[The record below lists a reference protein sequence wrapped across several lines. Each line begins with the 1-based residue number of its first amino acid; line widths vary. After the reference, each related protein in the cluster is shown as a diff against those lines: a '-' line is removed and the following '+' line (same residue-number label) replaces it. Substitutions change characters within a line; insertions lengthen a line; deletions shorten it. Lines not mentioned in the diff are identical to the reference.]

1 MVTMIDSHEIH
12 LDCSTVFLNTG
23 NLKMGFNGDAEAI
36 IFRISEKYIVR
47 LLVGNVCQIPKL
59 RITNSDVFTPQALLG
74 NTDLTLVKRYARI
87 VQADSV
93 SALKKAG
100 PRSALINHD

>member
-1 MVTMIDSHEIH
+1 MIDSHEIH
-12 LDCSTVFLNTG
+12 LDFGTVFLKTG
-23 NLKMGFNGDAEAI
+23 NLKMGFNGDFEAI

-59 RITNSDVFTPQALLG
+59 RITHSDVFTPQALLG

-100 PRSALINHD
+100 PGSALINHN